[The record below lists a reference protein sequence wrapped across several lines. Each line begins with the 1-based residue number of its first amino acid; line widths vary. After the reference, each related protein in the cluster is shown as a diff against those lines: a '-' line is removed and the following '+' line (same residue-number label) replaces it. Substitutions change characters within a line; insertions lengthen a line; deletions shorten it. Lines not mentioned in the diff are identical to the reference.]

1 MIKYFVKLGQA
12 PDFYWS
18 DDEWKDFVCQDFDE
32 NVVLLGNRDYSE
44 HAEASWWKDA
54 EEIAEQFD
62 YCEEVGDFIA
72 NLGEYSPDKLREI
85 WDLYQTGKYYTDDT
99 EFLIKIAEIIYPGI
113 HLETGTIRGSMQGDW
128 QDYVCVADE
137 VDTNLLED
145 WYFGNVY
152 DAALYEVNT
161 EDLDEDDDPTDYEV
175 FGEETDSAVIS
186 DTEYWK
192 LRSEGLEDAF
202 KRLFNL
208 PADADITVDEEY

>member
-18 DDEWKDFVCQDFDE
+18 SDEWKDFVCQDFDE
-32 NVVLLGNRDYSE
+32 NVILLGNRDYRE
-44 HAEASWWKDA
+44 LAEASWWKDA

-62 YCEEVGDFIA
+62 YCAEVGDFIA

-113 HLETGTIRGSMQGDW
+113 HLETGTIRGSMQGEW

-161 EDLDEDDDPTDYEV
+161 EDLDEDDDPTDYEI
-175 FGEETDSAVIS
+175 FGEETDNAVIS

-192 LRSEGLEDAF
+192 LRSEGLEAAF
-202 KRLFNL
+202 KQLFNL